1 MGGLTS
7 REVPIG
13 KLLKV
18 ALFTVLLIA
27 AGWFFG
33 LWCDRFGQAYT
44 LFFQPGREILELVLW
59 LLLAILLVAVTAG
72 LVAAL
77 VRPLWVAVVAFLLSA
92 LAMVLGWQVGIG
104 PALLG
109 LLYFLF
115 SLPYARGVTQE
126 LNERLRFSVEPVSR
140 GFSLLFM
147 ALALVACGSLY
158 LGYAAHIER
167 EGFTFPPAVKEMMTK
182 MTIIPMRESIES
194 RTDLTPQEKERAL
207 AEMEEGF
214 EEMWMGPLEE
224 KIKPY
229 ERLIPVAVAI
239 SAFMTLQTVLSLLSW
254 IPGLILVV
262 VFPILQ
268 ITGVTKVVR
277 ETREV
282 ERLMIA

>member
-1 MGGLTS
+1 LGGLTS